1 MSSVRGLNN
10 MTINLVSSE
19 VAILDLLRK
28 NDWMS
33 VSQMTA
39 VIQVTGTAVR
49 QRLSHLM
56 KVGYV
61 ERCSHKSGRGRPSHR
76 YSLTAKG
83 RRKTGANFA
92 DLAVAL
98 WNEIREIEDSEVRRG
113 LLKRIARRMVDIYSE
128 QIEGETMVD
137 KMNSLSRLFDDRN
150 IPISVDVTGE
160 FPTLNVLACPYPDL
174 VEQDRAVCAM
184 ERMMFADLLGQN
196 VRLDKCRLDEG
207 TCCTFGLN

>member
-1 MSSVRGLNN
+1 MSIS
-10 MTINLVSSE
+10 LVSSE

-39 VIQVTGTAVR
+39 VMEVTGTAVR

-56 KVGYV
+56 EVGYV
-61 ERCSHKSGRGRPSHR
+61 ERCRQKSGRGRPSHR

-98 WNEIREIEDSEVRRG
+98 WNEIREIEDPEVRHG
-113 LLKRIARRMVDIYSE
+113 LLKRIAQRMVDIYSD
-128 QIEGETMVD
+128 QIEGETIVD
-137 KMNSLSRLFDDRN
+137 KMNSISQLFGDRN

-174 VEQDRAVCAM
+174 VEQDRSVCAM

-207 TCCTFGLN
+207 NCCTFGLN